1 MPPVPEDKIYQVW
14 VIEDDVP
21 KPSGLFEPG
30 QEDPVAA
37 VVEHSVE
44 SDDAV
49 AVTVESRGG
58 FTQADQRSHA
68 GGQSLNYSK
77 VSTTRRVIDQ
87 DMLVHRGPEGRNQ
100 HKSAPSSPQDGDLI
114 RPSIP

>member
-58 FTQADQRSHA
+58 FAQADQRSHA

-87 DMLVHRGPEGRNQ
+87 DTCSCIVNPKGETG
-100 HKSAPSSPQDGDLI
+100 I
-114 RPSIP
+114 RVLPLLRKTVV